1 MVLIFFYFK
10 ERRKKAIVEVARI
23 LRPGGRALIYVW
35 AKNQERHSKKST
47 YLKQRKT
54 EKDQPPVKGSAGNVV
69 LPVHK
74 NRTNFLSNDLFVP
87 WKKQSKSSDPDPTY
101 LRYYH
106 VFEDEELKEICASI
120 PNISC
125 CDYYYDQG
133 NWCIIFEK
141 RFNHTKT

>member
-1 MVLIFFYFK
+1 MKLGLNDEFQ
-10 ERRKKAIVEVARI
+10 ERRRKAVAEVARV

-35 AKNQERHSKKST
+35 AKNQERHAKKST
-47 YLKQRKT
+47 YLKQRK
-54 EKDQPPVKGSAGNVV
+54 EGKDEALPEKGSAGNVV

-87 WKKQSKSSDPDPTY
+87 WQKQSKSSDPDPTF

-106 VFEDEELKEICASI
+106 VFEDNELREICESVE
-120 PNISC
+120 NILC

-141 RFNHTKT
+141 VR